1 MSELD
6 REVLFRNEA
15 FTIGVLQAVSG
26 AATAGAISQ
35 FAALNGLAGRV
46 PVLVFITLMVLT
58 LVCAVLAAYLRHQYK
73 MWDIKAGSAG
83 GRGEQELAETRA
95 AWAVRDLR
103 RMRGSMTAAVTILCF
118 GFLELVV
125 SLWLGL
131 FGIDWTGSLVGW
143 ISARP

>member
-46 PVLVFITLMVLT
+46 PVLVFKTLMVLT
-58 LVCAVLAAYLRHQYK
+58 LVCAVLAAYFRHQYK
-73 MWDIKAGSAG
+73 MWDVKAGSSG
-83 GRGEQELAETRA
+83 WRGEQALPETSSALAT
-95 AWAVRDLR
+95 RDLA
-103 RMRGSMTAAVTILCF
+103 RMRHGMTVATAILCL

-125 SLWLGL
+125 SLWLGS
-131 FGIDWTGSLVGW
+131 FDFDWNGLLVGW

>member
-1 MSELD
+1 M
-6 REVLFRNEA
+6 LFRNEA

-35 FAALNGLAGRV
+35 FAALNDLAGRL

-58 LVCAVLAAYLRHQYK
+58 LVCAVLAAYFRHQYK
-73 MWDIKAGSAG
+73 MWDVKAGVALG
-83 GRGEQELAETRA
+83 GGERGLAKDRSKRA
-95 AWAVRDLR
+95 NRDLR
-103 RMRGSMTAAVTILCF
+103 RMRGNMTAAVTILCF

-125 SLWLGL
+125 SLWLGS
-131 FGIDWTGSLVGW
+131 FDVDWTGLSVGW